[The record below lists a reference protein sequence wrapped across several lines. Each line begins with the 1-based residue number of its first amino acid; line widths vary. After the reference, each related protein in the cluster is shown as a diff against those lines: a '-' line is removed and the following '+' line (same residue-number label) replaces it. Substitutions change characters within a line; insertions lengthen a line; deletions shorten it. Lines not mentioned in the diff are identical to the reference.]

1 MSILPMILESERKYV
16 GSQQVTRNKCDQDM
30 SPKSESRGVHKVAQR
45 TDSQHDPSQVSGQDP
60 IGVLHLCCCYHF
72 ASNYCM
78 EYFYRAT
85 CKTANFSLNF
95 YHSMNNALSP
105 EMSQLYIK
113 WFYIMHSCWSFKK
126 PAIQG
131 SSRKDKSVK
140 EISYKFVVTQE
151 RSNKQ
156 QKNKWKGKIEK

>member
-1 MSILPMILESERKYV
+1 MSILPMRMLESERKYV
-16 GSQQVTRNKCDQDM
+16 GSQWVTQNRCDWDM
-30 SPKSESRGVHKVAQR
+30 SQKSESKGVREVAQR
-45 TDSQHDPSQVSGQDP
+45 TDSQHDPSHVSGQHP
-60 IGVLHLCCCYHF
+60 IGVLHLCCCYRF

-78 EYFYRAT
+78 EYFYHAT

-105 EMSQLYIK
+105 EMSQWYIK
-113 WFYIMHSCWSFKK
+113 WFHIMHSCWSFKK

-140 EISYKFVVTQE
+140 RKFHTNLSLPRRDQISSK
-151 RSNKQ
+151 RIS
-156 QKNKWKGKIEK
+156 G